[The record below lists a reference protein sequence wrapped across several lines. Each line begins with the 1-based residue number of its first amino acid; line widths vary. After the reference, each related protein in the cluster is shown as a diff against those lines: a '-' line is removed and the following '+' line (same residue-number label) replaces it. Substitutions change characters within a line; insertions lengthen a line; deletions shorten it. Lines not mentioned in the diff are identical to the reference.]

1 VPDRVEQALLEAP
14 LHPGGQRADHP
25 AGHGD
30 GAARDEPGEP
40 TVRVAHGIRVSSARM
55 FRLACLLAFPAR
67 ADEADELLARVDA
80 AQHQAADAH
89 IVLDVATVDS
99 SGPASRTLEIWQKGE
114 ARRLVRFTAPARLA
128 GVALLA
134 TEEATWLY
142 LPAYGKPRRIIGA
155 SRGDAFLGTDFAL
168 EDLARITWSD
178 DYDPQIVSDGHLRL
192 VARSGADASS
202 ATVDLVV
209 RPDDALPVTV
219 EHMDATGKVVRRI
232 RFDDFRSVGGHTIA
246 HSIVV
251 EDLRRDRTTNA
262 KLTSVAFDGGLADDL
277 FTLSRLQP

>member
-1 VPDRVEQALLEAP
+1 VPDGVEEALLQP
-14 LHPGGQRADHP
+14 PFHPGGQRADHP
-25 AGHGD
+25 AGDGD
-30 GAARDEPGEP
+30 GAARNEPGEP
-40 TVRVAHGIRVSSARM
+40 TVRFAHGIRVSSARM

-67 ADEADELLARVDA
+67 ADEADDLLARVDA
-80 AQHQAADAH
+80 AQHQAGDAH
-89 IVLDVATVDS
+89 LVLDVATVDS

-142 LPAYGKPRRIIGA
+142 LPAYGKPRRVVGA

-178 DYDPQIVSDGHLRL
+178 DYDPELMSAGHLRL
-192 VARSGADASS
+192 AARAGADASS

-209 RPDDALPVTV
+209 RAEDALPVTV
-219 EHMDATGKVVRRI
+219 EHMDAAGKVVRRI
-232 RFDDFRSVGGHTIA
+232 RFDDFRAVGAHTIA
-246 HSIVV
+246 HTIVV
-251 EDLRRDRTTNA
+251 EDVRRGRTTTA
-262 KLTSVAFDGGLADDL
+262 RITDVTFDGGVSDDL